1 MMRAILLMGLLT
13 GLAMGC
19 RQQKS
24 ITETDPNSG
33 CVSTYAI
40 DGKTGLKDGP
50 YTRVDS
56 AGHLLEKG
64 WLSQGQPQGIR
75 ELYYPDGHLKV
86 RERYRAG
93 QMDDLYEYYRPDGSL
108 ELKGY
113 YVGGAM
119 YGLWRKYAP
128 EGQLIEAVTMIQN
141 EEMGP
146 FREYHPNGKIK
157 AEGTYLHGPNED
169 GRLKLYDES
178 GQLEKEMWCN
188 AGRCYTRWSKE

>member
-1 MMRAILLMGLLT
+1 MIRALLFFGILAGLT
-13 GLAMGC
+13 IGC
-19 RQQKS
+19 QRKKTV
-24 ITETDPNSG
+24 TETDPDYGYRSTFTIDATSG
-33 CVSTYAI
+33 
-40 DGKTGLKDGP
+40 LHDGP
-50 YTRVDS
+50 YTRADS
-56 AGHLLEKG
+56 AGHLIEKG
-64 WLSQGQPQGIR
+64 WLAQGQPQGIR
-75 ELYYPDGHLKV
+75 ELYYPDGKLKV
-86 RERYRAG
+86 RERYKAG

-113 YVGGAM
+113 YIGGAM

-128 EGQLIEAVTMIQN
+128 EGQMIEAVTMVQN

-188 AGRCYTRWSKE
+188 AGRCYTLWSKE